1 LGKAGLFMRMV
12 LIDQHGRVDD
22 LTVLES
28 SGHTV
33 LDHAASSAV
42 RKWLFEP
49 GTEGGIKKRMWVKI
63 PVRFDLK

>member
-1 LGKAGLFMRMV
+1 
-12 LIDQHGRVDD
+12 VDD

-33 LDHAASSAV
+33 LDRAASSAV

-49 GTEGGIKKRMWVKI
+49 GTQGGIKKRMWVKI

>member
-1 LGKAGLFMRMV
+1 MV
-12 LIDQHGRVDD
+12 FK
-22 LTVLES
+22 S

-33 LDHAASSAV
+33 LDRAALSAV

-49 GTEGGIKKRMWVKI
+49 GTEGGTNKKMWVKI